1 MKKEKA
7 IFTNEQ
13 LDRMISELTFKFK
26 SSEVDNVIIGYP
38 VYEDER
44 GIFIMIPDEEKLYLS
59 EEGIEKVN
67 DGFLYL
73 SSHTTT
79 LM

>member
-38 VYEDER
+38 IYEDER

-59 EEGIEKVN
+59 EEGIKNVN

-79 LM
+79 LR